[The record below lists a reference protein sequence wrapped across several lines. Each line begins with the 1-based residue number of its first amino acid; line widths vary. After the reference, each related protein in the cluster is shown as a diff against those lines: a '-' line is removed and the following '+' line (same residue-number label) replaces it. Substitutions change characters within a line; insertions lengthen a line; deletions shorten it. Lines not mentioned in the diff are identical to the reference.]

1 LESAVIS
8 QQAAILSRDIAGT
21 QRRIIEEFEMVP
33 SWSERYETLI
43 EFGRRLAPMPISL
56 RVDRN
61 RIRNCHGQAWLAGV
75 RHEGRLFFSAA
86 SEADVVAG
94 LLAIV
99 VEVYSGS
106 APDEILFH
114 PLTVLE
120 ATGLRDRLSPHRV
133 ASYTEIMARLKDL
146 VH

>member
-8 QQAAILSRDIAGT
+8 HEAAIVSRDIVGT
-21 QRRIIEEFEMVP
+21 QRRIIEEFEMAV

-43 EFGRRLAPMPISL
+43 EFGRRLAPMPMSL

-61 RIRNCHGQAWLAGV
+61 RIRNCHGRAWLAAI
-75 RHEGRLFFSAA
+75 RQEGRLFFSAA

-114 PLTVLE
+114 PLMVLE
-120 ATGLRDRLSPHRV
+120 ATGLRDRLSPHRM
-133 ASYTEIMARLKDL
+133 ASYTEIMARLTDL
-146 VH
+146 AN

>member
-1 LESAVIS
+1 MIS
-8 QQAAILSRDIAGT
+8 QQAAILSRDIVET

-33 SWSERYETLI
+33 SWNERYEILI
-43 EFGRRLAPMPISL
+43 EFGRRLAPMPMSL

-61 RIRNCHGQAWLAGV
+61 RIRNCHGRAWLAGV

-106 APDEILFH
+106 APDEIRFN

-133 ASYTEIMARLKDL
+133 ASYKEIVARLTDL
-146 VH
+146 AH

>member
-1 LESAVIS
+1 LKSAVIS
-8 QQAAILSRDIAGT
+8 QQAAVLSRDIVET
-21 QRRIIEEFEMVP
+21 QRRIIEDFEMVP

-43 EFGRRLAPMPISL
+43 EFGRRLAPMPMSL

-61 RIRNCHGQAWLAGV
+61 RIRNCHGHAWLAGV

-99 VEVYSGS
+99 VEVYSGC

-114 PLTVLE
+114 PLIVLE
-120 ATGLRDRLSPHRV
+120 ATGLRYRLSPHRL
-133 ASYTEIMARLKDL
+133 ASYGEIMARLRDFA
-146 VH
+146 H

>member
-1 LESAVIS
+1 VIS
-8 QQAAILSRDIAGT
+8 QQAAILSRDVVET
-21 QRRIIEEFEMVP
+21 QRRIIEEFEIVP

-43 EFGRRLAPMPISL
+43 EFGRRLAPMPMSL

-75 RHEGRLFFSAA
+75 RRDGRLFFSAS
-86 SEADVVAG
+86 SEADMVAG

-99 VEVYSGS
+99 VEVYSGC
-106 APDEILFH
+106 APDEILSH

-120 ATGLRDRLSPHRV
+120 ATGLRDRLSPHRL
-133 ASYTEIMARLKDL
+133 ASYEEIMARLRDFAY
-146 VH
+146 